1 MERSEVMELFAIIVM
16 KAEEPYVRSL
26 SAQIES
32 ELKLLHIVECG
43 LSVHYEVFET
53 HASLHIE
60 ALIDEKD
67 VAAIRKEVSPCL
79 AGALAEHIMVDK
91 ESTILRNLIMKE
103 FKYEGKEDV
112 EAIESYCK
120 QSLHTE
126 TVIEEASLLN
136 SGISGRLRR
145 KQVLSDQLLL
155 ALEETSRLSLDGF
168 LKFRLQDY
176 TDELREIA
184 EYAIDEFMMDRQY
197 QEFISLLQYFVYIQ
211 EAKIPVAHLIHKGG
225 HEFVIL
231 NDRLELIDANEF
243 DASFK
248 LEVLEKDINFEDM
261 IVSTLITVSPANI
274 YIHTRDPE
282 MTIIKTIRQIFEDR
296 TTVCSYCRT
305 CDIYLGEAKHQ
316 DQLSP

>member
-1 MERSEVMELFAIIVM
+1 MELFAIVLM
-16 KAEEPYVRSL
+16 NADEPYVSSL
-26 SAQIES
+26 SAQIDR
-32 ELKLLHIVECG
+32 ELQLLHIVENG
-43 LSVHYEVFET
+43 LSSGYDLHDT
-53 HASLHIE
+53 HASIRVE
-60 ALIDEKD
+60 VVMKEEE
-67 VAAIRKEVSPCL
+67 VPAIRKKVM
-79 AGALAEHIMVDK
+79 GILAEVLADHIIADK
-91 ESTILRNLIMKE
+91 ESIILRNLIVKE
-103 FKYEGKEDV
+103 FKYEAINDLQ
-112 EAIESYCK
+112 AIEGYCK
-120 QSLHTE
+120 QSLHAE
-126 TVIEEASLLN
+126 KGFEEDSLN
-136 SGISGRLRR
+136 GISSKLRR
-145 KQVLSDQLLL
+145 KQVLLEQFMLS
-155 ALEETSRLSLDGF
+155 LEENPQLSLDGF
-168 LKFRLQDY
+168 IRFRLQDY
-176 TDELREIA
+176 TEELREIA
-184 EYAIDEFMMDRQY
+184 EYAIDEFVMDRQY

-243 DASFK
+243 DATFK

-305 CDIYLGEAKHQ
+305 CDIFLGEAKKQ

>member
-1 MERSEVMELFAIIVM
+1 MELFAIVV
-16 KAEEPYVRSL
+16 KNVEEPYVRSL
-26 SAQIES
+26 SAQVER
-32 ELKLLHIVECG
+32 ELQLLHIVESG
-43 LSVHYEVFET
+43 LTTQYELYET
-53 HASLHIE
+53 HAYIRVE
-60 ALIDEKD
+60 AKLTEKEAP
-67 VAAIRKEVSPCL
+67 VIRKQMIQSL
-79 AGALAEHIMVDK
+79 ADILADHIMADK
-91 ESTILRNLIMKE
+91 EPILLRNLIMKE
-103 FKYEGKEDV
+103 FKYEAKDDL
-112 EAIESYCK
+112 EAIEGYCK
-120 QSLHTE
+120 QSLYTE
-126 TVIEEASLLN
+126 TGIEDSPIMN
-136 SGISGRLRR
+136 GSFGRQRR
-145 KQVLSDQLLL
+145 KQVLSEQLKLS
-155 ALEETSRLSLDGF
+155 LEETPRLSLDGF

-211 EAKIPVAHLIHKGG
+211 EAKIPVVHLIHKGG

-243 DASFK
+243 DATFK

-282 MTIIKTIRQIFEDR
+282 MTVIKTIRQIFEDR

-305 CDIYLGEAKHQ
+305 CDIYLGEAKKQ

>member
-1 MERSEVMELFAIIVM
+1 MERSEPMELFAIVVM
-16 KAEEPYVRSL
+16 KVDEPYVRSL
-26 SAQIES
+26 SAQVER
-32 ELKLLHIVECG
+32 ELRLLHIVESR
-43 LSVHYEVFET
+43 LTTQYDLHET
-53 HASLHIE
+53 HAFIRVE
-60 ALIDEKD
+60 TAINEKE
-67 VAAIRKEVSPCL
+67 VPAIRKNVVQSL
-79 AGALAEHIMVDK
+79 ANVLADHIIANK
-91 ESTILRNLIMKE
+91 ESIILRNLIIKE
-103 FKYEGKEDV
+103 FKYEAKDDLD
-112 EAIESYCK
+112 AIEGYCK
-120 QSLHTE
+120 QSLYNE
-126 TVIEEASLLN
+126 NGIEDSPIL
-136 SGISGRLRR
+136 SGCSGRLRR
-145 KQVLSDQLLL
+145 KQVLSEQLVLS
-155 ALEETSRLSLDGF
+155 LEETSRLSLDGF
-168 LKFRLQDY
+168 LKFRLQEY

-211 EAKIPVAHLIHKGG
+211 EAKIPGVHLIHKGG

-243 DASFK
+243 DATFK

-305 CDIYLGEAKHQ
+305 CDIYLGEAKKQ

>member
-1 MERSEVMELFAIIVM
+1 MELFTIVIM
-16 KAEEPYVRSL
+16 KVDESYVRSL
-26 SAQIES
+26 SAQIER
-32 ELKLLHIVECG
+32 ELQLLHIVESG
-43 LSVHYEVFET
+43 WTIAYEWTET
-53 HASLHIE
+53 HAYIHLESKLT
-60 ALIDEKD
+60 D
-67 VAAIRKEVSPCL
+67 KEISAVRGQMRPNL
-79 AGALAEHIMVDK
+79 AGVLADHIIAEK
-91 ESTILRNLIMKE
+91 ESNILRNLLIKE
-103 FKYEGKEDV
+103 FKYETKEDL
-112 EAIESYCK
+112 EAIEGYCK
-120 QSLHTE
+120 PSVYTDTGMEDSPVLT
-126 TVIEEASLLN
+126 N
-136 SGISGRLRR
+136 SFGIQRR
-145 KQVLSDQLLL
+145 RQVLVDQLML

-168 LKFRLQDY
+168 LHFRLQDY

-211 EAKIPVAHLIHKGG
+211 EAKIPVVHLIHKGG

-231 NDRLELIDANEF
+231 NDRMELIDANEF

-248 LEVLEKDINFEDM
+248 MEMLEKDINFEDM

-274 YIHTRDPE
+274 YIHTRDAD

-305 CDIYLGEAKHQ
+305 CDIYLGEAKKQ